1 VSSSL
6 PPTGAFI
13 VFEGGEGSGKSTQIA
28 RLAHFLSAQEFTVVT
43 TREPG
48 GTAVGQLIRNV
59 LLDPATGDLSPRT
72 EALLYAADRAEH
84 VHAVITPA
92 LSAGSVVL
100 SDRYVDSSLAYQGA
114 GRQLKVDD
122 VALLSSW
129 ATQSLVP
136 DLTIVLDIDPRIGL
150 SRFEGADRLEALSLG
165 FHDRVRQGFLDLAG
179 REPSRYLVVDATQSA
194 DAIEADISTRVLH
207 VLQDRP

>member
-1 VSSSL
+1 MSSSL

-28 RLAHFLSAQEFTVVT
+28 RLAHFLSAHEFTVVT

-48 GTAVGQLIRNV
+48 GTAVGQLIRNL

-194 DAIEADISTRVLH
+194 DAIEADISTRVLN